1 MQEMPDTWIR
11 TLGQEDP
18 VGRKWQWTPIFL
30 PGKFHGQRSLAVTDH
45 WVAHNR
51 TPLSMCAYTHT
62 HTHTHTH
69 ILTLTTSSGLSL
81 FTKCISRAFLRE
93 LCPSWLISVF
103 LLNTYYVPWLTKAT
117 INDLKWWGSFCSES
131 HYPTIL
137 LYTCLYITLSSTPQK
152 CRKWGGD
159 CVLIC
164 APKRKVLAGVLDCLN
179 RTAWYFGHC
188 LHCAALCSAA
198 SVLSDSVLS
207 LHYSTPGSSG
217 DGILQQEYWSGLPC
231 TPPGDLSDPGIE
243 CRSPAL

>member
-30 PGKFHGQRSLAVTDH
+30 PGKFHGQRSLAGTDH

-51 TPLSMCAYTHT
+51 TPLSMCAYT

-117 INDLKWWGSFCSES
+117 INDLKWWGSFCSV
-131 HYPTIL
+131 
-137 LYTCLYITLSSTPQK
+137 TLSYHFA
-152 CRKWGGD
+152 
-159 CVLIC
+159 V
-164 APKRKVLAGVLDCLN
+164 
-179 RTAWYFGHC
+179 H
-188 LHCAALCSAA
+188 
-198 SVLSDSVLS
+198 LS
-207 LHYSTPGSSG
+207 LHNT
-217 DGILQQEYWSGLPC
+217 QQHPSKMQEMGGRLCTYLCPKEKGVSWSFR
-231 TPPGDLSDPGIE
+231 LS
-243 CRSPAL
+243 